1 MSCACACEFS
11 MDYIGSF
18 HCIYHTPQRIC
29 MIVKEKK
36 FQKYDCHQKKKKK
49 GRISRYMTVRIIY

>member
-1 MSCACACEFS
+1 

-36 FQKYDCHQKKKKK
+36 FQKYDCHKKKKK
-49 GRISRYMTVRIIY
+49 KEGFLDIWPLE